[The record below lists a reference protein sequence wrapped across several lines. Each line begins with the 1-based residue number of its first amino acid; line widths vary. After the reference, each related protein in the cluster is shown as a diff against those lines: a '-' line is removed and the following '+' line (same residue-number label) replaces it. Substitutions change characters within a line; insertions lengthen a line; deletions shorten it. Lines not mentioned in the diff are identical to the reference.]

1 MKKLFSMTVMLGLLL
16 TLMPMAAVAAPP
28 AQGGEDYIVQADDW
42 LSKLADK
49 EYGNPFAWPAIVDAT
64 RAARESDDSYADVS
78 NPDVIE
84 VGWKLRIP
92 SPEEATAFMEG
103 YSLEGEEIVI
113 YHFGDLSGPYAGITA
128 PIVDGFNDG
137 AAWVNASG
145 GIRGATVRVEFADNA
160 GQVEEAISVYSRFS
174 QATPRPFVIQLY
186 GSPETEALRER
197 FAEDKIAVLTAGVS
211 VPGLYPSAYAFG
223 DVPNYAD
230 QFGAFLDWLV
240 ENWAEVKPP
249 NAGDQIKVAFVTWDT
264 AFGRGADTPE
274 TRAYAASKGVEVV
287 SVEFFPIA
295 SPDVTTQLLAAQ
307 AAGANVIYSNTL
319 AHGPAQIMKD
329 AEALGLKSDML
340 LAGVNWTMDLSAL
353 ALAGAASEGWY
364 GVMPTVWW
372 SEGTEGIAVIER
384 QFVANNRPM
393 AEHNV
398 GYLIGFSSVDAIR
411 KWTELALD
419 QVDGDL
425 TKLDGELMYEVI
437 QANPISP
444 LGIFNLT
451 FSSDLRAPQA
461 VRIGKM
467 TGGDIVPIT
476 GWFTAPDLRPAE
488 FK

>member
-1 MKKLFSMTVMLGLLL
+1 MKKLFNITIILSLLL
-16 TLMPMAAVAAPP
+16 ILMPVAAMAAPP
-28 AQGGEDYIVQADDW
+28 GQAGEDYTVQADDW

-64 RAARESDDSYADVS
+64 NKARETDDSYAEVT

-92 SPEEATAFMEG
+92 SAEEATAYMDS
-103 YSLEGEEIVI
+103 YSLEGQEIII

-128 PIVDGFNDG
+128 PVVDGFNDG

-145 GIRGATVRVEFADNA
+145 GIRGATVRVEFADDA
-160 GQVEEAISVYSRFS
+160 GQVEEAISIYSRFS
-174 QATPRPFVIQLY
+174 QASPKPIIINLY

-197 FAEDKIAVLTAGVS
+197 MVEDRIPALTAGVS
-211 VPGLYPSAYAFG
+211 VAGLYPPAYAFAN
-223 DVPNYAD
+223 VPSYAD

-249 NAGDQIKVAFVTWDT
+249 DAGDPIKIALVTWDT

-274 TRAYAASKGVEVV
+274 TRAYAASKGVEIV
-287 SVEFFPIA
+287 SVEFFPLG

-307 AAGANVIYSNTL
+307 AAGANVIYTNTL

-329 AEALGLKSDML
+329 AEALGLKDSML
-340 LAGVNWTMDLSAL
+340 LAGCNWSMDLSSM
-353 ALAGAASEGWY
+353 ALAGEASEGWY

-372 SEGTEGIAVIER
+372 SEGTEGIALIQRHFE
-384 QFVANNRPM
+384 ANNRPP

-398 GYLIGFSSVDAIR
+398 GYLIGFSSMDAIR

-419 QVDGDL
+419 QVGGDL
-425 TKLDGELMYEVI
+425 SQLNGEVLYQVM
-437 QANPISP
+437 QNNPVRP
-444 LGIFNLT
+444 LGILNLT

-461 VRIGKM
+461 VRIGTM
-467 TGGDIVPIT
+467 TGGDMVPVT
-476 GWFTAPDLRPAE
+476 DWFTAPDLRPAQQ
-488 FK
+488 

>member
-1 MKKLFSMTVMLGLLL
+1 MKKLFNITIILGLLL
-16 TLMPMAAVAAPP
+16 VLMPAAAMAAPP
-28 AQGGEDYIVQADDW
+28 GQAGEDYTVQADDW

-64 RAARESDDSYADVS
+64 SKARETDDSYAEIT

-92 SPEEATAFMEG
+92 SAEDATAFMESF
-103 YSLEGEEIVI
+103 SLEGQEIII

-128 PIVDGFNDG
+128 PVVDGFNDG

-145 GIRGATVRVEFADNA
+145 GIRGATVRVEFGDDA
-160 GQVEEAISVYSRFS
+160 GQVEEAISIYSRFS
-174 QATPRPFVIQLY
+174 QATPKPIILNLY

-197 FAEDKIAVLTAGVS
+197 LAEDQIPALTSGVS
-211 VPGLYPSAYAFG
+211 VPGLYPAAYAFG
-223 DVPNYAD
+223 TVPNYAD

-240 ENWAEVKPP
+240 DNWSEVKPP
-249 NAGDQIKVAFVTWDT
+249 DAGDPIKIAFVTWDT

-274 TRAYAASKGVEVV
+274 TRAYAASKGVEIV
-287 SVEFFPIA
+287 SVELFPVG

-307 AAGANVIYSNTL
+307 AAGANVIYTNTL

-329 AEALGLKSDML
+329 AEALGLKDSIL
-340 LAGVNWTMDLSAL
+340 LAGVNWSMDLSAL

-372 SEGTEGIAVIER
+372 SEGGEGAAVVER
-384 QFVANNRPM
+384 QFAANNRPA

-398 GYLIGFSSVDAIR
+398 GYLIGFATMDAIR
-411 KWTELALD
+411 KWAELALE

-425 TKLDGELMYEVI
+425 SQLNGEVMYQVM
-437 QANPISP
+437 QNNPVRP

-451 FSSDLRAPQA
+451 FSPDLRAPQA

-467 TGGDIVPIT
+467 TGGDMVPIT
-476 GWFTAPDLRPAE
+476 DWFTAPDLRPVP
-488 FK
+488 